1 MADPSLMARQYREA
15 LQRYMEEVREV
26 MRDAAVDY
34 HLVKLDEPYDE
45 VLARFLLGRT
55 PKLAR

>member
-1 MADPSLMARQYREA
+1 MSFTARQSSRTHRLGEIH
-15 LQRYMEEVREV
+15 EI

-34 HLVKLDEPYDE
+34 HLVTLDEPYDE

-55 PKLAR
+55 PKLSR